1 MSDNGKTTKPFIP
14 AEKAMPEFTPF
25 AIILGVILALVFGGA
40 NAYLGLRVGQ
50 TVSAS
55 IPAAVISMGVIR
67 GIFKRDSILENN
79 MVQTIG
85 SAGESIAGGA
95 IFTLPV
101 LFLWSKEWGQSA
113 PSYLMITG
121 IALSGGILG
130 VLFMIPLRRALIA
143 RESEELIFPEGTAC
157 AKVLKAGESGGT
169 KAKVTFLG
177 VGTAALYKFA
187 SDGLKLFPSEVDI
200 PLSRLKGTAVGFESM
215 PALLGVGYIIG
226 PRISAMTLAGG
237 LLGWYC
243 VMPLIYFFGAEA
255 DSVIYPATIPISQM
269 THHDIWGNYL
279 RYIGA
284 GAVAFGGI
292 FSLVT
297 SLPVI
302 VKSFAGTLADLKESE
317 RGDASLRTERDLPFK
332 IIAGGII
339 LATVF
344 LVLFPYVPIDSFAAV
359 LLVFFG
365 FFFSTVSARIVG
377 IIGSSNSPISGMTIT
392 ALLITTV
399 IFKAVGRTDHA
410 AMLTVMSIAAVIC
423 VIAAISGDTSQD
435 LKTGYLLGATPVSQQ
450 IGEIIGVIFSAA
462 GVGGILMLLDKAWG
476 FGGSEVPAIQA
487 TLMKLIIEGVMSGD
501 LPWALVISGAA
512 VGLALAVL
520 RLPVLPVAVGLY
532 LPIYLSVPIAAGGLL
547 RGFIELKLKNAGDEK
562 GEKIEKGFLYCSG
575 LIAGEGLVGILLA
588 TLTVLGVNTSLVH
601 GGSLLGAPASF
612 IAFALLGFSLLKF
625 SLLGKTDSLSDEA

>member
-1 MSDNGKTTKPFIP
+1 MPEDWKTTKPFIP
-14 AEKAMPEFTPF
+14 AERVMPEFTPF
-25 AIILGVILALVFGGA
+25 AIILGVILALVFGAA

-143 RESEELIFPEGTAC
+143 RESEELTFPEGTAC
-157 AKVLKAGESGGT
+157 AEVLKAGEGGGT

-177 VGTAALYKFA
+177 VGAAALYKFA
-187 SDGLKLFPSEVDI
+187 ADGLKLFPSEVDI
-200 PLSRLKGTAVGFESM
+200 PLSSLKGTAVGFESM

-243 VMPLIYFFGAEA
+243 VMPLIHFFGAEV
-255 DSVIYPATIPISQM
+255 DGVIYPATIPISQM
-269 THHDIWGNYL
+269 THHDIWSNYL

-302 VKSFAGTLADLKESE
+302 VKSFAGTLAELKKSG
-317 RGDASLRTERDLPFK
+317 RDNASLRTERDMPLK
-332 IIAGGII
+332 IIAGSII
-339 LATVF
+339 LVTVS

-359 LLVFFG
+359 LLIFFG
-365 FFFSTVSARIVG
+365 FFFSTVAARIVG
-377 IIGSSNSPISGMTIT
+377 IIGSSNTPVSGMTIT
-392 ALLITTV
+392 TLLITAV
-399 IFKAVGRTDHA
+399 IFKATGRTDHA
-410 AMLTVMSIAAVIC
+410 AMLTVMSIAAIIC
-423 VIAAISGDTSQD
+423 VIASISGDTSQD
-435 LKTGYLLGATPVSQQ
+435 LKTGYILGATPVSQQ
-450 IGEIIGVIFSAA
+450 IGEIVGVIFSAA

-501 LPWALVISGAA
+501 LPWTLVISGSA
-512 VGLALAVL
+512 VGMALAVL
-520 RLPVLPVAVGLY
+520 RLPVLPAAIGLY
-532 LPIYLSVPIAAGGLL
+532 LPIYLSVPIAVGGLL
-547 RGFIELKLKNAGDEK
+547 REFVELRLKNAGSEK
-562 GEKIEKGFLYCSG
+562 REKIERGILYCSG

-588 TLTVLGVNTSLVH
+588 GLTVLGAKISPIQD
-601 GGSLLGAPASF
+601 GSLLGAPASF
-612 IAFALLGFSLLKF
+612 IAFVLLGFSLLKF
-625 SLLGKTDSLSDEA
+625 SLFGKPGSVSDET